1 MPIIV
6 STLKGGI
13 ASVKISNIA
22 RRNALDQD
30 MFECLAALWPQL
42 AADASVKVVLLQ
54 GDGSEFFCSGADLS
68 ADLESLD
75 SIDELVGRALLKTQF
90 FPKPIVAAIQGGC
103 VAGGLELAMAADI
116 RIAAND
122 AKIGFPEVCWGIV
135 PSGGA
140 AMKLADQIGQTF
152 ALDLLLT
159 GRIISGAEAEKIALV
174 TCACPHDRVLAL
186 ALERAQKIATNSSM
200 AVQATKECAQGH
212 RMRQYSFLEVQE
224 RSVVARVRASG
235 DFKEGKAAF
244 LEKRLPDF
252 DNSRKLQGLNQ
263 K

>member
-6 STLKGGI
+6 STLEGGI

-22 RRNALDQD
+22 RRNALDRD

-42 AADASVKVVLLQ
+42 AADESVRVVLLQ
-54 GDGSEFFCSGADLS
+54 GDGSKFFCSGADLS
-68 ADLESLD
+68 ADLESQQG
-75 SIDELVGRALLKTQF
+75 IDELVSRALLKTQF

-122 AKIGFPEVCWGIV
+122 AKIGFPEVCWGIM

-159 GRIISGAEAEKIALV
+159 GRIISGAEAERIALV
-174 TCACPHDRVLAL
+174 TCACPDDRVLAL
-186 ALERAQKIATNSSM
+186 ALERAQKIATNSSV
-200 AVQATKECAQGH
+200 AVQATKKCALAH
-212 RMRQYSFLEVQE
+212 RMRRYSSLETQE
-224 RSVVARVRASG
+224 RAVVASVRASG
-235 DFKEGKAAF
+235 DFREGKAAF
-244 LEKRLPDF
+244 LEKRPPDF
-252 DNSRKLQGLNQ
+252 HSNRKM
-263 K
+263 